1 MFSKWQ
7 SFCRGE
13 LTMVRQP
20 KPMKNIL
27 NVLDRATEENRNEGL
42 EWYINANKIARAV
55 GTIVSSSSAIRI
67 QTIIGAGIL
76 SALSPQTNWDLNIA
90 KAFSFAEAYQRPTF
104 TTTSNYQ
111 KALNVVTMLDS
122 AIQSGDPLLY
132 VENLMGK
139 VAPKQKAFYRNIV
152 DPAGDYIPTI
162 DRHAIGIYLDRK
174 PSKEDI
180 RRYGTGNAL
189 QDVINT
195 YVTASKLA
203 DLHYNELQAIT
214 WLQWRSE

>member
-1 MFSKWQ
+1 MF
-7 SFCRGE
+7 
-13 LTMVRQP
+13 QP
-20 KPMKNIL
+20 HRNIIQ
-27 NVLDRATEENRNEGL
+27 VLDRANETTVLEGK
-42 EWYINANKIARAV
+42 EWYPNAQRIAMAV
-55 GTIVSSSSAIRI
+55 GRLARPEHTRGTQVM
-67 QTIIGAGIL
+67 IGAGIL